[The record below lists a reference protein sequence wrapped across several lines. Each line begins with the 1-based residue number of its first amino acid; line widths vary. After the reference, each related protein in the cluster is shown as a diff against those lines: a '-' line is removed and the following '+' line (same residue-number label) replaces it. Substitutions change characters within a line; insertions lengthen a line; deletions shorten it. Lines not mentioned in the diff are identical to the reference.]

1 MGAPF
6 VQTAHFLALNAVRM
20 KFRSQRSS
28 EPEINLIAFI
38 DVLLVILIFLMLSS
52 TYNKYTELNLNLPT
66 ADTKVQAENAQEILV
81 SVTSDGLYAVNKQA
95 LSQRGIKALTAALA
109 QAGAGMDKPMLVISA
124 DALAPHQSVIAVM
137 EAGKAAG
144 IHAITFVTRAPTA
157 GAAR

>member
-1 MGAPF
+1 
-6 VQTAHFLALNAVRM
+6 M
-20 KFRSQRSS
+20 KFRTQRPI

-52 TYNKYTELNLNLPT
+52 TYNKYTEVHLNLPT

-81 SVTSDGLYAVNKQA
+81 SITSDGQYAVNKQPLAQRGVKGLTLA
-95 LSQRGIKALTAALA
+95 LSQ
-109 QAGAGMDKPMLVISA
+109 AGSGLDKPMLVISA
-124 DALAPHQSVIAVM
+124 DALAPHQSVISVM

-144 IHAITFVTRAPTA
+144 IQAITFVTRAPQT